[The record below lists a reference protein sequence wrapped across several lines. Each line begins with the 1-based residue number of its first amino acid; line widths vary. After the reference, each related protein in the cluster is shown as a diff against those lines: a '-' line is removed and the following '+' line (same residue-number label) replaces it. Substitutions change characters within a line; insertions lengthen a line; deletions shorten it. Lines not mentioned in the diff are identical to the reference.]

1 MPRKSTETDGKNST
15 IGITKWNTIQ
25 IDKTPVDDQGRNTTE
40 SSITTQEL
48 KMTHNIASEF

>member
-1 MPRKSTETDGKNST
+1 MPRKSTETDEKNST